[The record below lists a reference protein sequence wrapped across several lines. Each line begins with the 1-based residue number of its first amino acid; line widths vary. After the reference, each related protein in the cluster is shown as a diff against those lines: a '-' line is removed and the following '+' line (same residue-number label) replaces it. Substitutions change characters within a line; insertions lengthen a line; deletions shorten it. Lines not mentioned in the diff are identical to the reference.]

1 MSQVPAALD
10 VVAATLASGA
20 ALCAWRSCRW
30 LERHEQAAECA
41 VAEPGP
47 RSGSVD
53 GTEAGLRTSVPTVSL
68 LVPARDEASNVE
80 GVIAGMLAQRGPA
93 IEALLLDDGS
103 TDGTAEL
110 AERAFAADPGG
121 RGRLLRGGPLPAGW
135 GGKNYACHQLAAAAR
150 GEWLLFLDAD
160 TRLAPGG
167 VERALAAARS
177 ADAEFASFL
186 PRYRG
191 AHWTN
196 RLAVPWLYY
205 FLTALVPLP
214 EIRSTRS
221 PRLSVANG
229 QAILVRRAAYERI
242 GGHAAVRDHV
252 VEDVSLAIAA
262 KAAGVPTALLD
273 GRRWLD
279 CAMYDDTRGFVRG
292 FAKSFHSAARR
303 YPGQWLGLS
312 VLLVLVGLW
321 PWARLGAGQ
330 PGAWSLLPFV
340 ALAVVTATWAALL
353 RRFGQAREALLCWPA
368 TLGMLLLV
376 SLAGGLAGI
385 AGRPIDWRGREVG
398 GSGAS

>member
-1 MSQVPAALD
+1 MHAPSLLAATAAAL
-10 VVAATLASGA
+10 AAIPAVLTAVNLRCFLTAPRLPDADA
-20 ALCAWRSCRW
+20 AGRGGR
-30 LERHEQAAECA
+30 ERGGLPP
-41 VAEPGP
+41 V
-47 RSGSVD
+47 SV
-53 GTEAGLRTSVPTVSL
+53 
-68 LVPARDEASNVE
+68 LVPARNEAAAIGRCAEAVLASRDVE
-80 GVIAGMLAQRGPA
+80 VELVV
-93 IEALLLDDGS
+93 LDDGS

-110 AERAFAADPGG
+110 AERAFASDAAG
-121 RGRLLRGGPLPAGW
+121 RGRLLRGEPLPAGW
-135 GGKNYACHQLAAAAR
+135 GGKNYACHQLARAAR

-167 VERALAAARS
+167 VARALAAARS
-177 ADAEFASFL
+177 ADAEFVSFL

-191 AHWTN
+191 EHWTN

-214 EIRSTRS
+214 EVRSTRS

-229 QAILVRRAAYERI
+229 QAILVRREAYDRI

-262 KAAGVPTALLD
+262 KAAGVSLALLD

-279 CAMYDDTRGFVRG
+279 CTMYEDTRGFVRG

-312 VLLVLVGLW
+312 VLLLLVGFW

-330 PGAWSLLPFV
+330 TGAWALLPPV
-340 ALAVVTATWAALL
+340 ALAAVTTTWAALL
-353 RRFGQAREALLCWPA
+353 RRFGQAREALFCWPA
-368 TLGMLLLV
+368 TLGLLLLI

-385 AGRPIDWRGREVG
+385 AGRPLDWRGRAVG

>member
-10 VVAATLASGA
+10 IVAVMLATGA
-20 ALCAWRSCRW
+20 GLCAWRSCRW
-30 LERHEQAAECA
+30 LERHEAGAERDAALA
-41 VAEPGP
+41 SSAASAKP
-47 RSGSVD
+47 SSVED
-53 GTEAGLRTSVPTVSL
+53 TPPLVSL
-68 LVPARDEASNVE
+68 LVPARDEARNVE
-80 GVIAGMLAQRGPA
+80 GVIAGLLAQRDVPV
-93 IEALLLDDGS
+93 EALVLDDGS
-103 TDGTAEL
+103 TDATAAL
-110 AERAFAADPGG
+110 AERAFSSDPAG
-121 RGRLLRGGPLPAGW
+121 RGRLLRGEPLPAGW
-135 GGKNYACHQLAAAAR
+135 GGKNFACHQLARASR

-160 TRLAPGG
+160 TRLAPEA
-167 VERALAAARS
+167 VVHMLAAARS
-177 ADAEFASFL
+177 ADAEFVSFL

-191 AHWTN
+191 EHWTN

-229 QAILVRRAAYERI
+229 QAILVHRDAYERI

-279 CAMYDDTRGFVRG
+279 CTMYDDTRGFVRG

-321 PWARLGAGQ
+321 PWARIGAGQ
-330 PGAWSLLPFV
+330 PGAWALLPLV
-340 ALAVVTATWAALL
+340 ALAIVTVTWAALL

-368 TLGMLLLV
+368 TLGLLLFV
-376 SLAGGLAGI
+376 SLAGGIAGI

>member
-1 MSQVPAALD
+1 DPA
-10 VVAATLASGA
+10 
-20 ALCAWRSCRW
+20 
-30 LERHEQAAECA
+30 
-41 VAEPGP
+41 
-47 RSGSVD
+47 
-53 GTEAGLRTSVPTVSL
+53 
-68 LVPARDEASNVE
+68 
-80 GVIAGMLAQRGPA
+80 
-93 IEALLLDDGS
+93 
-103 TDGTAEL
+103 
-110 AERAFAADPGG
+110 G
-121 RGRLLRGGPLPAGW
+121 RGRLLRGEPLPAGW
-135 GGKNYACHQLAAAAR
+135 GGKNFACHQLARASR

-160 TRLAPGG
+160 TRLAPEA
-167 VERALAAARS
+167 VVHMLAAARS
-177 ADAEFASFL
+177 ADAEFVSFL

-191 AHWTN
+191 EHWTN

-229 QAILVRRAAYERI
+229 QAILVHRDAYERI

-279 CAMYDDTRGFVRG
+279 CTMYDDTRGFVRG

-321 PWARLGAGQ
+321 PWARIGAGQ
-330 PGAWSLLPFV
+330 PGAWALLPLV
-340 ALAVVTATWAALL
+340 ALAIVTVTWAALL
-353 RRFGQAREALLCWPA
+353 RRFGQAREALFCWPA
-368 TLGMLLLV
+368 TLGLLLFV
-376 SLAGGLAGI
+376 SLAGGIAGI

>member
-10 VVAATLASGA
+10 IVAVMLATGA
-20 ALCAWRSCRW
+20 GLCAWRSCRW
-30 LERHEQAAECA
+30 LERHEAGAERDAALA
-41 VAEPGP
+41 SSAASAKP
-47 RSGSVD
+47 SSVED
-53 GTEAGLRTSVPTVSL
+53 TPPLVSL
-68 LVPARDEASNVE
+68 LVPARDEARNVE
-80 GVIAGMLAQRGPA
+80 GVIAGLLAQRDVPV
-93 IEALLLDDGS
+93 EALVLNDGS
-103 TDGTAEL
+103 TDATATL
-110 AERAFAADPGG
+110 AERAFSSDPAG
-121 RGRLLRGGPLPAGW
+121 RGRLLRGEPLPAGW
-135 GGKNYACHQLAAAAR
+135 GGKNFACHQLARASR

-160 TRLAPGG
+160 TRLAPEA
-167 VERALAAARS
+167 VVHMLAAARS
-177 ADAEFASFL
+177 ADAEFVSFL

-191 AHWTN
+191 EHWTN

-229 QAILVRRAAYERI
+229 QAILVHRDAYERI

-279 CAMYDDTRGFVRG
+279 CTMYDDTRGFVRG

-321 PWARLGAGQ
+321 PWARIGAGQ
-330 PGAWSLLPFV
+330 PGAWALLPLV
-340 ALAVVTATWAALL
+340 ALAIVTVTWAALL

-368 TLGMLLLV
+368 TLGLLLFV
-376 SLAGGLAGI
+376 SLAGGIAGI

>member
-20 ALCAWRSCRW
+20 AFCAWRSCRW
-30 LERHEQAAECA
+30 LARHEAAAERA
-41 VAEPGP
+41 VQAEAPTME
-47 RSGSVD
+47 GSVAS
-53 GTEAGLRTSVPTVSL
+53 GTPTVSL
-68 LVPARDEASNVE
+68 LVPARDEARNVE
-80 GVIAGMLAQRGPA
+80 GVIAGLLAQRHPP
-93 IEALLLDDGS
+93 IEALVLDDGS
-103 TDGTAEL
+103 SDGTAEL
-110 AERAFAADPGG
+110 AERAFAADPAG
-121 RGRLLRGGPLPAGW
+121 RGRLLRGAPLPDGW
-135 GGKNYACHQLAAAAR
+135 GGKNYACHQLAQAAR
-150 GEWLLFLDAD
+150 GEWLMFLDAD

-177 ADAEFASFL
+177 ADAEFVSFL

-191 AHWTN
+191 EHWTN

-214 EIRSTRS
+214 EVRSTRS

-229 QAILVRRAAYERI
+229 QAILVHRRAYDRI

-262 KAAGVPTALLD
+262 KAAGVSLALLD

-279 CAMYDDTRGFVRG
+279 CAMYDDARGFVRG

-312 VLLVLVGLW
+312 VLLLLVGFW

-330 PGAWSLLPFV
+330 PGAWALLPLV
-340 ALAVVTATWAALL
+340 ALAVVTTTWAALL
-353 RRFGQAREALLCWPA
+353 RRFGQAREALFCWPA
-368 TLGMLLLV
+368 TLGLLLLV
-376 SLAGGLAGI
+376 SLAGGFAGI
-385 AGRPIDWRGREVG
+385 AGRPLDWRGRAVG